1 MAKAAAAPKAAPAK
15 KASKKAKDTGAPK
28 RPLSAYMFM
37 SQDWR
42 ERIKAANPDASFGE
56 VGRLLGAK
64 WQEMNDAQKKP
75 YVDMAERDKLRAAK
89 EKADYVRGLR
99 D

>member
-1 MAKAAAAPKAAPAK
+1 VA
-15 KASKKAKDTGAPK
+15 
-28 RPLSAYMFM
+28 PLSQHIRLRHA
-37 SQDWR
+37 QLEHCADTLHP
-42 ERIKAANPDASFGE
+42 AGE

-64 WQEMNDAQKKP
+64 WQEMNDAQKKVRGDGAACTRLLTLLRPQP

>member
-1 MAKAAAAPKAAPAK
+1 
-15 KASKKAKDTGAPK
+15 
-28 RPLSAYMFM
+28 MFM

-64 WQEMNDAQKKP
+64 WQEMSEAQKKP
-75 YVDMAERDKLRAAK
+75 YLDMAERDKVRAAN
-89 EKADYVRGLR
+89 EKAAFEKKSGGGKGSKKQQAYEEDS

>member
-1 MAKAAAAPKAAPAK
+1 
-15 KASKKAKDTGAPK
+15 
-28 RPLSAYMFM
+28 
-37 SQDWR
+37 
-42 ERIKAANPDASFGE
+42 
-56 VGRLLGAK
+56 
-64 WQEMNDAQKKP
+64 MNDAQKKVRGDGAACTRLLTLLCPQP